1 MAKEQARAMSER
13 VEPLIV
19 AATSYLPEPDLAV
32 LMEASRRLGARVLP
46 WQAEEELDAS
56 VLPSL
61 LVAGLAPGARIVPND
76 IAHLLTHV
84 FPRMPLL
91 LLCTEPL
98 VRSTMTA
105 QAGRVVL
112 VGPPL
117 SASKIAARLRMLL
130 ASSEQEVVSGV
141 HPTTGHWVEGD
152 APGMA
157 TREHR
162 RPQYWVG

>member
-1 MAKEQARAMSER
+1 MAREQARATSER
-13 VEPLIV
+13 AIPLIV
-19 AATSYLPEPDLAV
+19 AATNHLPEPDLSV
-32 LMEASRRLGARVLP
+32 LMEASRRLGARVVP

-61 LVAGLAPGARIVPND
+61 LVSGLPAGVRIVPND
-76 IAHLLTHV
+76 VAHLLTHV

-91 LLCTEPL
+91 LLCSEPL

-105 QAGRVVL
+105 QAGRVAL

-117 SASKIAARLRMLL
+117 SPSKIAARLRMLL

-141 HPTTGHWVEGD
+141 HPTTGHWV
-152 APGMA
+152 
-157 TREHR
+157 
-162 RPQYWVG
+162 